1 MYNLYHII
9 YVNATIEIMAES
21 LTKAMALIP
30 ENYRTEEIID
40 IKGC

>member
-1 MYNLYHII
+1 MKIYHICYI
-9 YVNATIEIMAES
+9 NATIEIMAES
-21 LTKAMALIP
+21 LTKAISLTP